1 MIELTTIP
9 HINAVLNS
17 ITVAL
22 LWMARKYAKADNTEA
37 HKKAMIGALSV
48 SVLFM
53 AFYLTYHFNSGLAK
67 FGGEGFIRPIYFTIL
82 IIHVVGAVLATPLVP
97 MAVYFAIRDNRPAHK
112 KTVKW
117 AWPIWFFVALSGVVV
132 YVMALQLW
140 PCTGPCLVSG
150 LNVPGQ

>member
-9 HINAVLNS
+9 HINAVINS
-17 ITVAL
+17 ATVIL
-22 LWMARKYAKADNTEA
+22 LWLARGHAKAGDTEA
-37 HKKAMIGALSV
+37 HKKTMIAALGLSV
-48 SVLFM
+48 VFM

-67 FGGEGFIRPIYFTIL
+67 FGGEGFIRPVYFTIL
-82 IIHVVGAVLATPLVP
+82 IIHVVGAVIATPLVP
-97 MAVYFAIRDNRPAHK
+97 MAVYFAIRDKRPAHK

-117 AWPIWFFVALSGVVV
+117 AWPVWFFVALSGVVV

-150 LNVPGQ
+150 ISTTGQ